1 MMPEEHQRRGDAADA
16 LFRENEAPHRRDM
29 TTGDDDVLAAPL
41 SSLGLTTR
49 LTNTLLSNGFSTVGD
64 VVAKSELE
72 IWQLHYL
79 GPAILTEIR
88 TRLSALGLALRPGPP
103 LPKSKWKL

>member
-1 MMPEEHQRRGDAADA
+1 
-16 LFRENEAPHRRDM
+16 M
-29 TTGDDDVLAAPL
+29 TAGDDDVLAAPL
-41 SSLGLTTR
+41 ASLGLATR

-79 GPAILTEIR
+79 GPATLTEIK
-88 TRLSALGLALRPGPP
+88 TKLNALGLALRPGPP
-103 LPKSKWKL
+103 LPNAKWKYP

>member
-1 MMPEEHQRRGDAADA
+1 
-16 LFRENEAPHRRDM
+16 M
-29 TTGDDDVLAAPL
+29 TTDGDDVLAAPL

-79 GPAILTEIR
+79 GPATLAEIK
-88 TRLSALGLALRPGPP
+88 TKLSALGLALRPGPP
-103 LPKSKWKL
+103 LPNEKWQHP